1 MKLTDLNFAD
11 LMALKVE
18 LQERLNLH
26 DSQGNELEFDTY
38 HFRLEAVK
46 KEISERVNLIKY

>member
-18 LQERLNLH
+18 LQERLEFCEL
-26 DSQGNELEFDTY
+26 QGNELGFDTY
-38 HFRLEAVK
+38 HFRLEAVNT
-46 KEISERVNLIKY
+46 EISERVNSIKY

>member
-11 LMALKVE
+11 LMALKLE
-18 LQERLNLH
+18 LKERLDFC
-26 DSQGNELEFDTY
+26 DSQGNELGFDTY

-46 KEISERVNLIKY
+46 KGI

>member
-1 MKLTDLNFAD
+1 
-11 LMALKVE
+11 MALKVE

-26 DSQGNELEFDTY
+26 DSQGNELGFDTY

-46 KEISERVNLIKY
+46 KEISERVNSIKY